1 MEKTPHVLIPGD
13 PLAREIADKLKAMQQ
28 VMKRFT
34 IDGEVLV
41 MKKDGMIIDLPLD
54 VYKDDT
60 PIPIAWRSEHH
71 DVMAIIYTAVMQIKA
86 MPQRAL
92 PLTRAELLDEFKAD
106 KRAVRRLDEWGFI
119 TQRVIE
125 VNKGGGKG
133 SARAVYYFTSK
144 GRAYVRKHLDS
155 GYGLPGK
162 AVDPRP
168 APGGAD
174 GSTGAG

>member
-34 IDGEVLV
+34 VDGEVLV
-41 MKKDGMIIDLPLD
+41 AKRGGVVIDLPLE
-54 VYKDDT
+54 VEEA
-60 PIPIAWRSEHH
+60 PPMPIAWSPKHH
-71 DVMAIIYTAVMQIKA
+71 DVMGIIYTAVMQIKA
-86 MPQRAL
+86 MPHRAL

-106 KRAVRRLDEWGFI
+106 KRAVRRLDGWGFI

-125 VNKGGGKG
+125 VNKGAAKG

-144 GRAYVRKHLDS
+144 GRAYVREHFDPE
-155 GYGLPGK
+155 YGLPRQPESAAAAGE
-162 AVDPRP
+162 V
-168 APGGAD
+168 PGDHG
-174 GSTGAG
+174 